1 MSGLIRLAAYFQAKY
16 AQKEDTSFGASISA
30 EKTRIL
36 KDKLILT
43 YDKLAQGI
51 TLLPAFQELNQK
63 LAGNPML
70 EEFNRLIINLV
81 NYVETR
87 DLKSVFNYTTK
98 LIDTLNSLKNAI
110 IGEKIPREELLLLDA
125 AITSIQDHIWK
136 ESKRILN
143 IHDLRGIELDFPQLE
158 GILEKP
164 PVPTWDFGPG
174 KPPIKPRIRQRWDR
188 AKDLMKR
195 LEKENLEAEVAKQ
208 RKRK

>member
-1 MSGLIRLAAYFQAKY
+1 MSFTRITILAAYFQAKY
-16 AQKEDTSFGASISA
+16 AQQEDTSFGEPISA

-51 TLLPAFQELNQK
+51 TLLPAFQELNTK

-98 LIDTLNSLKNAI
+98 LIETLNVLKKCDCGRENTSGRVALVGWCHQKYPRSHLERKQADTQYSRSAWNFARLPSI
-110 IGEKIPREELLLLDA
+110 RRHIREASGSDLGFRPRE
-125 AITSIQDHIWK
+125 TTNQTT
-136 ESKRILN
+136 N
-143 IHDLRGIELDFPQLE
+143 
-158 GILEKP
+158 
-164 PVPTWDFGPG
+164 
-174 KPPIKPRIRQRWDR
+174 
-188 AKDLMKR
+188 
-195 LEKENLEAEVAKQ
+195 
-208 RKRK
+208 